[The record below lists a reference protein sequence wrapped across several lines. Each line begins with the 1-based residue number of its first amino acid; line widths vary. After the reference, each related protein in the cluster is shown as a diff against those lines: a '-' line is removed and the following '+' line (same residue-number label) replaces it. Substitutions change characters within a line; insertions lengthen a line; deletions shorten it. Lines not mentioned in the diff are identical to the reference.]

1 MVMVR
6 YVLDTDHISLLFRN
20 NPLVSRRFKLE
31 VRLVGIA
38 VISVQESFHGWT
50 GKLSKADGEAQKILN
65 YGKLHSN
72 VCFFQ
77 TMPILNYDQAAS
89 DVYQRLIQANADLG
103 KKRLDK
109 DVRIAAIAI
118 SLGAT
123 IVTRN
128 RKDFELVPGL
138 VIEDWSQ

>member
-1 MVMVR
+1 MVR
-6 YVLDTDHISLLFRN
+6 YVLDTDHISLLFRRD
-20 NPLVSRRFKLE
+20 PLVSQRFKQE
-31 VRLVGIA
+31 VRAVGIA
-38 VISVQESFHGWT
+38 VISVQETFNGWA
-50 GKLSKADGEAQKILN
+50 GKLSKADDEAQKILN

-77 TMPILNYDQAAS
+77 TMPILNYDRSAS
-89 DVYQRLIQANADLG
+89 DVYQRLIQTNADLA

-109 DVRIAAIAI
+109 DVRIAAIAL

-123 IVTRN
+123 VVTRN

>member
-1 MVMVR
+1 MVVR
-6 YVLDTDHISLLFRN
+6 YVLDTDHISLLFRRDL
-20 NPLVSRRFKLE
+20 LVSRRFERE
-31 VRLVGIA
+31 VRSVGIA
-38 VISVQESFHGWT
+38 VISVQETFNGWA
-50 GKLSKADGEAQKILN
+50 GKLSKADDEAQKRLN

-89 DVYQRLIQANADLG
+89 DVYQRLIQANADLS

-109 DVRIAAIAI
+109 DMRIASIAL

-123 IVTRN
+123 VVTRN
-128 RKDFELVPGL
+128 HKDFELVPGL
-138 VIEDWSQ
+138 PIADWSI